1 MLLIRQVE
9 LSLDK
14 ENNSPVTIQKPFNDF
29 LFDVVEKI
37 GEGIGEEVVVF
48 FVIVLAV
55 SVRDFLIKKIEV
67 KNLTN
72 FYFSSNNLNILIRE
86 KMIEILQLIK
96 ADRVLLLQLH
106 NGENYLSKMTKLK
119 CSLTHQYTEK
129 GIAPIDKIVDLPVT
143 YIHRELDALR
153 NTDDFYWLLKDDSFP
168 LCRIYLENM
177 GVECY
182 GAKMIHNKLGLPIA
196 IFGVHY
202 CSFDFLP
209 VMNDKKIQDDL
220 TRKIKEFEQ
229 IFD

>member
-1 MLLIRQVE
+1 MLFITQI
-9 LSLDK
+9 SLPIEK
-14 ENNSPVTIQKPFNDF
+14 ENNNPIIIQKPFDD
-29 LFDVVEKI
+29 LLIDVSKKI

-55 SVRDFLIKKIEV
+55 SIRDFLIKKIES
-67 KNLTN
+67 KKMTN
-72 FYFSSNNLNILIRE
+72 FYFSSNNINILIRE

-129 GIAPIDKIVDLPVT
+129 GITTIDKIIDLPIT

-153 NTDDFYWLLKDDSFP
+153 ETDDFYWLLKDESFP
-168 LCRIYLENM
+168 LCQSYLENM

-209 VMNDKKIQDDL
+209 IMNDKKIQNTL
-220 TRKIKEFEQ
+220 KKKIKEFEQ